1 MGAVVVAVEA
11 VVAAVGTVLAA
22 VGTVLAA
29 RVAAGLAGD
38 QHPGQR
44 PITSQPP
51 TPLRPQRPHPADLT
65 PNPPQPP
72 RRLSRSTVTVNWWLV
87 ECVFESMAVT
97 YQSGTSTQP
106 PSAKLGTTF
115 LAGVGA
121 ERAGAALP
129 GG

>member
-1 MGAVVVAVEA
+1 MGAVVVAVET
-11 VVAAVGTVLAA
+11 VVAA

-44 PITSQPP
+44 PSQASRRHPSDP
-51 TPLRPQRPHPADLT
+51 TAHPADLT

-97 YQSGTSTQP
+97 YQSGTSTQS
-106 PSAKLGTTF
+106 PSAKLGTIF

>member
-11 VVAAVGTVLAA
+11 VVAA

-44 PITSQPP
+44 PSQASRRPPSDPNGPTPP
-51 TPLRPQRPHPADLT
+51 TSP